1 VAGGGGRTAGT
12 RLQSD
17 VALDGVTLAI
27 LVLSRWSERACFLV
41 MVALVV
47 PSCDVVPAEALAPPD
62 AGANEVPALTDAGP
76 EAGLASVDL
85 GDSTPILVDS
95 SSGVGRARLAV
106 PAYFYPGPQWDRLI
120 AAAPTVGMIIFNPAS
135 GPGQAADPQY
145 TTAISEAKAAG
156 IVVLAYVYTN
166 YGQRPSADVLDD
178 IKRTYDFYAP
188 SGIYLAEGP
197 MEADCG
203 PLEAEYH
210 AFADAARGR
219 DPRAYLAVGTR
230 FCPTYVYFFDLMV
243 EFARN
248 WTEYQTYTPPSWM
261 PANSPERFCAFVD
274 GVPSASASAALSRA
288 VTNGAGWVFATDE
301 GEPNPWGRLPSYFD
315 DEVRAVA
322 TLVR

>member
-1 VAGGGGRTAGT
+1 MA
-12 RLQSD
+12 
-17 VALDGVTLAI
+17 TL
-27 LVLSRWSERACFLV
+27 LWTRWSPRACLLAWA
-41 MVALVV
+41 ALAAS
-47 PSCDVVPAEALAPPD
+47 SCDVVTGAVSAPPD
-62 AGANEVPALTDAGP
+62 AGAAEAPAPPIDAAP
-76 EAGLASVDL
+76 EANLPGADR
-85 GDSTPILVDS
+85 GDPTPILVDAS
-95 SSGVGRARLAV
+95 PGVGRARLAV

-135 GPGQAADPQY
+135 GPGQSADPQY
-145 TTAISEAKAAG
+145 TKAISDARAAG
-156 IVVLAYVYTN
+156 IVVLAYVYTD
-166 YGQRPSADVLDD
+166 YGQRAAADVLDD

-197 MEADCG
+197 MEGDCG

-210 AFADAARGR
+210 AFADAARSR

-261 PANSPERFCAFVD
+261 PAHSPERFCAFVD
-274 GVPSASASAALSRA
+274 GVPAASASAALSLA
-288 VTNGAGWVFATDE
+288 VTNGAGWVFATD
-301 GEPNPWGRLPSYFD
+301 GSDPNPWGQLPSYFD

-322 TLVR
+322 TLAR

>member
-1 VAGGGGRTAGT
+1 MAT
-12 RLQSD
+12 
-17 VALDGVTLAI
+17 
-27 LVLSRWSERACFLV
+27 LVLTPWSERAGLL
-41 MVALVV
+41 ALAALAASSCNV
-47 PSCDVVPAEALAPPD
+47 PPPAASEPPDGGAEADPTNDAARLD
-62 AGANEVPALTDAGP
+62 LAGADRDDTA
-76 EAGLASVDL
+76 
-85 GDSTPILVDS
+85 PILVDAS
-95 SSGVGRARLAV
+95 LGAAARLAV

-120 AAAPTVGMIIFNPAS
+120 AAAPTVGMIIFNPAN

-145 TTAISEAKAAG
+145 TKAIADARAAG
-156 IVVLAYVYTN
+156 ITVLAYVYTN

-178 IKRTYDFYAP
+178 IKRTYDFYSP

-197 MEADCG
+197 MEADCS

-210 AFADAARGR
+210 GFADAARSR
-219 DPRAYLAVGTR
+219 DPLAYLAVGTR

-261 PANSPERFCAFVD
+261 PAHSPERFCAFVD
-274 GVPSASASAALSRA
+274 NVPPASASAALSRA

-301 GEPNPWGRLPSYFD
+301 SDPNPWGQLPTYFD

-322 TLVR
+322 TFAR